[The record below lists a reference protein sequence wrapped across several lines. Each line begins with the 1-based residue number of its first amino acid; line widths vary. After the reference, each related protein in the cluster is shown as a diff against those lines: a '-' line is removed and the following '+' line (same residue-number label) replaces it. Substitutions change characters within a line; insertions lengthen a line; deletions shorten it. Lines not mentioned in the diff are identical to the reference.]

1 MTITIFT
8 GLFHRTKNW
17 WFSHLRSVCQ
27 IIGNCLTRVWC
38 SSDGLAVDGWYP
50 ILEEFYLVT
59 YSNTHMCIDMC
70 IYIYICTHVYTYI
83 PISMNS
89 IYMCI
94 PTMYPIKYIRHIQL
108 YILYIYISNIDQP
121 CLNQTIRVD
130 VGALEVWTTRQAVG
144 MRIVSKSIICELGIC
159 FKYIV
164 NNWVNYSI

>member
-1 MTITIFT
+1 M
-8 GLFHRTKNW
+8 
-17 WFSHLRSVCQ
+17 
-27 IIGNCLTRVWC
+27 
-38 SSDGLAVDGWYP
+38 DGWYT

-59 YSNTHMCIDMC
+59 YSNTHMCIDMY
-70 IYIYICTHVYTYI
+70 IYIYICIHVYTYI

-89 IYMCI
+89 
-94 PTMYPIKYIRHIQL
+94 L
-108 YILYIYISNIDQP
+108 YIYIYVHTNHVSNQIYSTHKYIYISNIYQP
-121 CLNQTIRVD
+121 CLNQPIRVD